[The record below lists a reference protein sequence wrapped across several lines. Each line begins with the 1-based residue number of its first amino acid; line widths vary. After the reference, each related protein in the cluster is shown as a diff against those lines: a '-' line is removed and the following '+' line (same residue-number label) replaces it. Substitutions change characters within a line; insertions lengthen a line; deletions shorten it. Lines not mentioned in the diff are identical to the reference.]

1 MCAGVSYFHECG
13 ESVESESLSV
23 DLLYLGAGKPRATK
37 QNELSVYITERGQE
51 FPSKDNFQLHDSDL
65 MND

>member
-13 ESVESESLSV
+13 ESVESVSLSV
-23 DLLYLGAGKPRATK
+23 DLLYLGAGKPRAAK
-37 QNELSVYITERGQE
+37 QNELSVYITEWGQE
-51 FPSKDNFQLHDSDL
+51 FSSKDNFQLYDSDL